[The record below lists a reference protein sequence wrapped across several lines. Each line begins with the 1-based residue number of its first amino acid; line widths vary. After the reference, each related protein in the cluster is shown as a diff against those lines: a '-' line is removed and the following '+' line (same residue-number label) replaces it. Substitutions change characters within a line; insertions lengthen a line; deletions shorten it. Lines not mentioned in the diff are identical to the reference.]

1 MAKVLVTGGAG
12 FIGSNLAASLLER
25 GDSVRILDNFS
36 TGKRENLTDLSDA
49 EVLEGDLRDPE
60 MVDAAVQDVDFIFHH
75 AAFISPAQSMAE
87 PQTCYDTNVH
97 GTGMLLEAARKAQV
111 RRVVLASSAAV
122 YGDNPSLPLTEE
134 AELMPKSPY
143 AVSKAVNELYAGLYS
158 RALDLE
164 VVALRYFNIYGPR
177 QSHTSQ
183 YAAAIP
189 IFIRKILD
197 EEPITIFGDGYQ
209 TRDLVFVG
217 DVVRANLAA
226 AEYPGIAG
234 QIFNICTGA
243 GISLQD
249 LIVALETII
258 DHPVE
263 RQYEPPRPGDIYHSL
278 GSPEKAA
285 SRMDYHTQTSLAEG
299 LKKTMEVM
307 RQQR

>member
-1 MAKVLVTGGAG
+1 MAKILVTGGAG
-12 FIGSNLAASLLER
+12 FIGSNLTASLLEH

-36 TGKRENLTDLSDA
+36 TGKRENLAGLSGV

-60 MVDAAVQDVDFIFHH
+60 IVNAAVRDVEFIFHQ

-97 GTGMLLEAARKAQV
+97 GTGLLLEAARKAQV

-143 AVSKAVNELYAGLYS
+143 AVSKAVNELYADLYS
-158 RALDLE
+158 RALELE
-164 VVALRYFNIYGPR
+164 VVALRYFNVYGPR

-217 DVVRANLAA
+217 DVVRANLTA
-226 AEYPGIAG
+226 AEHPDIAG
-234 QIFNICTGA
+234 QVFNICTGT

-249 LIVALETII
+249 LIATLETIV
-258 DHPVE
+258 DRPVE

-285 SRMDYHTQTSLAEG
+285 SRMDFRVQTSLAVG
-299 LKKTMEVM
+299 LKQTMEGM
-307 RQQR
+307 RRK